1 MSLVVSLRLV
11 LIFVRRH
18 VSPASHR
25 CKCRAIFYGAL
36 WQEMAGDAAAR
47 MSNGTYVAVTVM

>member
-1 MSLVVSLRLV
+1 MASVIDIIMSLVVSLRLV

-36 WQEMAGDAAAR
+36 WQEMRWLAMLLRA
-47 MSNGTYVAVTVM
+47 